1 MKTILYIVMSE
12 PVQVRDGE
20 QRASTLLLFLVYLKD
35 MSLKWK
41 LVWMLQMS
49 LALTRET
56 ISKKR
61 NLLYGECGFVSKSRC
76 PDGEVPYRLVY
87 RHLEAGPLHQVD
99 PTCRILAR
107 LSESLSRLFI
117 GLLLGNHFSGAKSS

>member
-1 MKTILYIVMSE
+1 MFDVSAIGNKDSLRR
-12 PVQVRDGE
+12 PPDGE

-61 NLLYGECGFVSKSRC
+61 NLLYGECGFVSKWGS
-76 PDGEVPYRLVY
+76 
-87 RHLEAGPLHQVD
+87 
-99 PTCRILAR
+99 
-107 LSESLSRLFI
+107 SLSAGRSTPR
-117 GLLLGNHFSGAKSS
+117 GWSAPPGRSNMPNSCKVV